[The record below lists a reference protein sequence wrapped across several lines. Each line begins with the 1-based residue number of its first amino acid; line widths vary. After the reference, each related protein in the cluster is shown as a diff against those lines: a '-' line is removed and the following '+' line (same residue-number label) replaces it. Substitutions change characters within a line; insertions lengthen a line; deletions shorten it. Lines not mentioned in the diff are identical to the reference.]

1 VVDLSGELQ
10 ALANLVIVCSIRPQL
25 SIFLAVKKKKKFQ
38 HSSSVKQIDDVIE
51 V

>member
-25 SIFLAVKKKKKFQ
+25 SIFLAVKKN
-38 HSSSVKQIDDVIE
+38 SSILPLQIDDVIE